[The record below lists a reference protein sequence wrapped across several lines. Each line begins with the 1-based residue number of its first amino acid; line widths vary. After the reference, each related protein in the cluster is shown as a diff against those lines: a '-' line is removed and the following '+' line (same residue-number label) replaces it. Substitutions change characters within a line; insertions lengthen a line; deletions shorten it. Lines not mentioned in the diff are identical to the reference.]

1 MLQHCYERALLALDS
16 DSLFVATCDEEIME
30 HVAEFGGNSILT
42 SADHET
48 ATGRVAEAVSVIE
61 TRDQIA
67 VTEIVMIQGDEPL
80 YPPTALN
87 KIIGKLQDEST
98 EVRAGPGNLN
108 SRNFPV

>member
-1 MLQHCYERALLALDS
+1 M
-16 DSLFVATCDEEIME
+16 
-30 HVAEFGGNSILT
+30 T

-48 ATGRVAEAVSVIE
+48 ATGRVAEAVSLIE
-61 TRDQIA
+61 TRDQVA

-98 EVRAGPGNLN
+98 EVIGLMSPSNN
-108 SRNFPV
+108 EPEINN